1 MAPNPAAHSELVP
14 GTIRLV
20 DFAGEARYEQHAQ
33 GPKDIVLIPRPSADL
48 EDPLN
53 WSRRRKLI
61 QISMVYVYT
70 LGVGIPTTLQYSV
83 LADITRDTGI
93 TTGEL
98 VTGTGLMFLFLGW
111 ACLLWQPI
119 ALTYGRRG
127 VYIISCLLCV
137 PVMVWTAYSKTAGEW
152 YAHRILLGIFA
163 SPIESLPEIS
173 VPDIFFAHERGHW
186 IATYVLFLCGSNFI
200 APLIAG
206 WFNDAFGWRWT
217 MHLGAMI
224 SAAATVILFFG
235 MEESL
240 YFRSTV
246 EGQELEAVTASQFDN
261 PTTTQTGDKK
271 VDPDSNP
278 SANTSITQSASFPP
292 PSTYMQK
299 LALFVSKPGRPSN
312 KDMFKMMYRPLL
324 IMLYFPCTDWS
335 GFFYGI
341 SLSWYNV
348 MNGTASPVLSAPPY
362 NWSAAKVGSAY
373 VAPIIGGIFSMLWSG
388 VVADKFAIYLARR
401 NKGVREP
408 EQRLWPLALT
418 AIITTGGLITWGVG
432 AAYGIHWIG
441 LMFGMGMLAFGFMTG
456 GSFAISY
463 NIDCFKELSGETM
476 VSVTIIRNTLGF
488 AFSYGITPWVEK
500 QGLRNCFITASMV
513 ALVCILTFLP
523 MMYFGKRLRRFSKD
537 KYWEY
542 VSTSVVGSH

>member
-1 MAPNPAAHSELVP
+1 
-14 GTIRLV
+14 
-20 DFAGEARYEQHAQ
+20 
-33 GPKDIVLIPRPSADL
+33 
-48 EDPLN
+48 
-53 WSRRRKLI
+53 
-61 QISMVYVYT
+61 
-70 LGVGIPTTLQYSV
+70 
-83 LADITRDTGI
+83 
-93 TTGEL
+93 
-98 VTGTGLMFLFLGW
+98 
-111 ACLLWQPI
+111 
-119 ALTYGRRG
+119 
-127 VYIISCLLCV
+127 
-137 PVMVWTAYSKTAGEW
+137 
-152 YAHRILLGIFA
+152 
-163 SPIESLPEIS
+163 
-173 VPDIFFAHERGHW
+173 
-186 IATYVLFLCGSNFI
+186 
-200 APLIAG
+200 
-206 WFNDAFGWRWT
+206 

-246 EGQELEAVTASQFDN
+246 EGQELRAVTASQFDN

-278 SANTSITQSASFPP
+278 SANNSITQSASFPP
-292 PSTYMQK
+292 PSTYIQK
-299 LALFVSKPGRPSN
+299 LALFVFTPGWVSN

-324 IMLYFPCTDWS
+324 IMLHFPCTDWS
-335 GFFYGI
+335 GFLYGI

-388 VVADKFAIYLARR
+388 VVADKFAICLARR

-418 AIITTGGLITWGVG
+418 AIIATGGLITWGVG
-432 AAYGIHWIG
+432 AVYGIHWIG

-476 VSVTIIRNTLGF
+476 VSVIIIRNTLLF

-513 ALVCILTFLP
+513 ALVCTLTFLH

-537 KYWEY
+537 RYWEY
-542 VSTSVVGSH
+542 VSTSVAGSH